1 MPFERPNDLP
11 IIQVPDLHQWVG
23 DAMPWNQV
31 FLTLPVEILFIEIA
45 IYGLQGVHSCL
56 LLGRILLAEESF
68 HELFLKN
75 IPYLYRSISWACRN
89 IILRYQENA

>member
-11 IIQVPDLHQWVG
+11 IIQVPDVYQWVG

-31 FLTLPVEILFIEIA
+31 FLTHPVEILFIEIA
-45 IYGLQGVHSCL
+45 KYGLQGVHSCL
-56 LLGRILLAEESF
+56 LLERILLAEESL
-68 HELFLKN
+68 HELFLKK

-89 IILRYQENA
+89 IILRY